1 MERLLYQSKASP
13 GTASKDVFEIIEASS
28 RNNRARGVT
37 GFLLHD
43 GDRFLQLLEGPPL
56 EVEGLVAHIE
66 RDQRHHDLEVL
77 SRSQAEE
84 RWFPDW
90 SMKHLISFGSV
101 PALEQLRMTL
111 NDSGS
116 GRELLSEVEGFLARG

>member
-13 GTASKDVFEIIEASS
+13 NVTGKDVFKIIETSS
-28 RNNRARGVT
+28 RNNLARGVT

-66 RDQRHHDLEVL
+66 RDERHSEMEVL
-77 SRSQAEE
+77 SRTSASEH
-84 RWFPDW
+84 WFPEW
-90 SMKHLISFGSV
+90 SMKQLISFGSEPAIV
-101 PALEQLRMTL
+101 QIRRALEGKTGG
-111 NDSGS
+111 DA
-116 GRELLSEVEGFLARG
+116 LLAEVESFLARG